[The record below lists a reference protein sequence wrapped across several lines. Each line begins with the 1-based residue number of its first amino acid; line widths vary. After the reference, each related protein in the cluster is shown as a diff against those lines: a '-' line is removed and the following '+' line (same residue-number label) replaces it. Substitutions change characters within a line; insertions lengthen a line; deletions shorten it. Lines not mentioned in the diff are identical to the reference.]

1 MTTTP
6 TELAYAR
13 FEGQAAAGPL
23 DALVP
28 AYEEV
33 YAEPPYREGP
43 DDVALFVTHY
53 RAHVQRSGMRLAVA
67 RDGDE
72 VVGFAYGL
80 PLAADAAWWHGV
92 QGLHEEFTR
101 EDGVRTFAVFEL
113 AVRKGWRRR
122 GVAARLHA
130 LLRDGL
136 AVERVTL
143 AVRPEP
149 EAKPAQS
156 AYAKWGYRGVGV
168 VRPRAEGPAYTV
180 MVLDVPQSAS

>member
-1 MTTTP
+1 MTATP
-6 TELAYAR
+6 TAVTYER
-13 FEGQAAAGPL
+13 FEGQGAADQL
-23 DALVP
+23 DTFMP

-43 DDVALFVTHY
+43 TDVALFVRHY
-53 RAHVQRSGMRLAVA
+53 QAHVQRPGMRLALA
-67 RDGDE
+67 REGDE

-92 QGLHEEFTR
+92 PDLHEDFTR
-101 EDGVRTFAVFEL
+101 EDGARTFAVFEL
-113 AVRKGWRRR
+113 AVRRKWRRS
-122 GVAARLHA
+122 GVAGRLHA

-156 AYAKWGYRGVGV
+156 AYAKWGYREVGP
-168 VRPRAEGPAYTV
+168 VRPREEGPAYTV
-180 MVLDVPQSAS
+180 MVLDVPQPTG